1 MSNSKLVKFGL
12 LHSTLALAYIFLIA
26 LFFNN
31 AQKMFGDGKNFFIP
45 IFMLLLLVLSVAVM
59 GVLIFGK
66 PLMLYLDGA
75 KKEGVKLLLYTIG
88 FLFIMTLVS
97 SIILMIIK

>member
-1 MSNSKLVKFGL
+1 
-12 LHSTLALAYIFLIA
+12 
-26 LFFNN
+26 
-31 AQKMFGDGKNFFIP
+31 MFGDGKNFFIP